1 MSFPIQVRGLRKSF
15 GKQSVLHGIDLQV
28 PAGSV
33 FALLGRN
40 GAGKSTT
47 MRILLGLLDAD
58 EGEISLLGQSM
69 PSDRLSVLANV
80 GSMIEQPSLYES
92 LTAREN
98 LKLDTVVR
106 GLRDTDIDSALE
118 IVELADTR
126 QPVRQYSLGMKQR
139 LALAHAVLGQP
150 ALLLL
155 DEPTNGLDPMGIA
168 DMRRLLRDLPQRL
181 ETTVL
186 LSTHLLSE
194 VEQVATDLCILEN
207 GSLRYSG
214 SLAELQSRE
223 RRMLRMKCARNN
235 VLQEWLSSNGCHVH
249 YDEGRRTISTPVDDE
264 LQAEHLLRRM
274 VQSGL
279 PVYHAAF
286 ESRSLEEIY
295 FDMIGLSPNGTPEAA
310 A

>member
-1 MSFPIQVRGLRKSF
+1 MSFPVLVRGLRKSF
-15 GKQSVLHGIDLQV
+15 GRQQVLHGIDLMV

-58 EGEISLLGQSM
+58 EGEVGLLGQSI
-69 PSDRLSVLANV
+69 PADRMSILANV

-98 LKLDTVVR
+98 LKLDAAIR
-106 GLRDTDIDSALE
+106 GLRGIDIDRALE
-118 IVELADTR
+118 IVELDDTR

-139 LALAHAVLGQP
+139 LALAHAILGQP

-168 DMRRLLRDLPQRL
+168 DMRRLLRELPQRL
-181 ETTVL
+181 NTTVL
-186 LSTHLLSE
+186 LSTHLLGE
-194 VEQVATDLCILEN
+194 VEQVATDLCVLEK
-207 GSLRYSG
+207 GVLRYSG

-223 RRMLRMKCARNN
+223 RRMLRMKCAQDN
-235 VLQEWLSSNGCHVH
+235 VLQEWLCSNGCHVY

-264 LQAEHLLRRM
+264 LQAGHLLRRM
-274 VQSGL
+274 IQSGL

-295 FDMIGLSPNGTPEAA
+295 FDMIGLSSTGTREAVA
-310 A
+310 